1 MMTLPEIIL
10 LIEKKRRRLVKA
22 EDPAK
27 RLRFSREL
35 DNLIVAYYQTRANAA
50 INLTP
55 LKHETDCDC
64 IAPGM

>member
-10 LIEKKRRRLVKA
+10 LIEKKRRRLVKT

-50 INLTP
+50 ISLTP
-55 LKHETDCDC
+55 LKHEKRF
-64 IAPGM
+64 